1 MGNTGS
7 THAGFSDQARLDT
20 SQVEELR
27 GGGGRFGGVPS
38 GRMTIGGWGIG
49 LAFNAWD
56 VHRRHDL
63 RPGPTE
69 EQISHGTHGVRSR
82 TRAGFDVIGTQ
93 QNGAR
98 R

>member
-7 THAGFSDQARLDT
+7 THAGFSEQARLDT
-20 SQVEELR
+20 SQVADLR

-38 GRMTIGGWGIG
+38 GRMKIVGWGIG

-56 VHRRHDL
+56 VYGAHD
-63 RPGPTE
+63 RSPGPRE
-69 EQISHGTHGVRSR
+69 EQISHEMHALRSR

>member
-20 SQVEELR
+20 SQVEDLR
-27 GGGGRFGGVPS
+27 GGGGRFAGVPG
-38 GRMTIGGWGIG
+38 GRMTIVGWGIG
-49 LAFNAWD
+49 LACNAWD
-56 VHRRHDL
+56 VYRKHDR

-69 EQISHGTHGVRSR
+69 EQISHELHALRSR